1 MHLLDSPDLE
11 MMTRRIVCV
20 IEWTVGKQMIGT
32 FTIHL
37 ISILLWIVL
46 IDPRAGHGKYR
57 TRALFRWL
65 ESGLVV
71 QLAVFETRF
80 LCTSNPFESVSE
92 VLAKS

>member
-1 MHLLDSPDLE
+1 
-11 MMTRRIVCV
+11 
-20 IEWTVGKQMIGT
+20 
-32 FTIHL
+32 
-37 ISILLWIVL
+37 VL